1 MLSQFSCWTAA
12 LPPYL
17 WFGSCSITTY
27 FLPLSPLPGFNERK
41 GEHHPLGNTHFIG
54 LGLRWKSHK
63 RSVDAVL
70 TSSFPQRE
78 QFQFAWS
85 PREPRGASNSF
96 THPSWSLPT
105 TAFMVMGI
113 LRVALGFPQSVG
125 LSQAEPGS
133 HACGSQFGTS
143 AAKFPQSLLH
153 WQWFLWKAD
162 VWLDGLI
169 QHSILLLVVVSCTW
183 L

>member
-1 MLSQFSCWTAA
+1 MLFQFLCWTAA
-12 LPPYL
+12 LPQYL

-27 FLPLSPLPGFNERK
+27 FLPRSPLPGFNERK
-41 GEHHPLGNTHFIG
+41 GEHYPLGNTHFIG

-70 TSSFPQRE
+70 TSSSPQRE

-85 PREPRGASNSF
+85 PREPREANNSF
-96 THPSWSLPT
+96 THLDLSWLLPSWWWGYFVLLL
-105 TAFMVMGI
+105 AFH
-113 LRVALGFPQSVG
+113 SVG
-125 LSQAEPGS
+125 LSMAEHGL
-133 HACGSQFGTS
+133 HTWGSQFGMS

-169 QHSILLLVVVSCTW
+169 WRSVLLLVVVSCTW